1 MLVVLL
7 FSINAINPEFIA
19 AQDLESTP
27 PSTSNPFPTPYQG
40 KQVNKSQIYPRRHI
54 TLNKGQD
61 NFKFISEHMNLMK
74 LVNIMKGLFYVKSIN
89 SEQNYDLKNAGLY
102 SEFRRAHNNTYS
114 VAKYSIKPNIA
125 RKSKLKSRNQ
135 NSSDNG
141 KRKVY
146 GEKKSWIQFSTKNDP
161 NDFNREIKNSY
172 KDKLIRKKKNLDK
185 SVQEIAKDQV
195 QSNGSMK
202 KKDKT
207 KHDNNNKK
215 DDFTKENIEAQKTE
229 IEDAHSAS
237 NSSKEMIHG
246 QGYLLKFKSIHSQ
259 PQVHTPDQTSPSA
272 NMAK

>member
-7 FSINAINPEFIA
+7 ISINAIYPEFIA

-40 KQVNKSQIYPRRHI
+40 KQVNKSQIYPRREI

-89 SEQNYDLKNAGLY
+89 SEQNYDLKNPRLY
-102 SEFRRAHNNTYS
+102 SEFRKPYNTYS
-114 VAKYSIKPNIA
+114 TAKYSNKTNIA
-125 RKSKLKSRNQ
+125 GKSKLQSRNQ

-141 KRKVY
+141 NRKVY

-161 NDFNREIKNSY
+161 NDLNREIKNSY
-172 KDKLIRKKKNLDK
+172 KDKLMRKKKNLDK
-185 SVQEIAKDQV
+185 SLQEIAKGQV
-195 QSNGSMK
+195 QSDFSMK
-202 KKDKT
+202 EKEKT

-215 DDFTKENIEAQKTE
+215 DGFTKENIEAQKTE
-229 IEDAHSAS
+229 IEDAYSAS
-237 NSSKEMIHG
+237 NSSKERIHG

-259 PQVHTPDQTSPSA
+259 PQVHTPDLTSPSA

>member
-19 AQDLESTP
+19 AQDLELTP

-40 KQVNKSQIYPRRHI
+40 KQVNKSQKYPRRDI
-54 TLNKGQD
+54 SLNKGQD
-61 NFKFISEHMNLMK
+61 NLNLISEHMNLMK
-74 LVNIMKGLFYVKSIN
+74 LVNIMRGIFYVKSIN

-114 VAKYSIKPNIA
+114 MAKYSNKPNIA
-125 RKSKLKSRNQ
+125 GKSKLKSRNQ

-172 KDKLIRKKKNLDK
+172 RDKLIRKKKNLDK
-185 SVQEIAKDQV
+185 SLQEIAKGQV
-195 QSNGSMK
+195 HSDFSMK
-202 KKDKT
+202 EKEKT
-207 KHDNNNKK
+207 KHDNKKKK
-215 DDFTKENIEAQKTE
+215 DGFTENIKAQKTE
-229 IEDAHSAS
+229 IEDAYSAS
-237 NSSKEMIHG
+237 NSSKERIHG
-246 QGYLLKFKSIHSQ
+246 QGHLIKFNSTHS
-259 PQVHTPDQTSPSA
+259 
-272 NMAK
+272 